1 MTSSDIVIRS
11 AKAADSRFLAWVM
24 IEADRGHLR
33 RAMFDVVLP
42 TTEEERIAYLAAM
55 STAEMASFCH
65 HSGFLIAEQAG
76 QPVAA
81 LSGYQPKI
89 KTPRHFVKASYEV
102 LTKAG
107 WSAERIEQMLGRFA
121 PFLTCVFDYPED
133 AWVVEWVA
141 TRPEG
146 RGQGI
151 STRLIE
157 RVLERGR
164 ALHLATAYISVRIG
178 NHSAQRVYERAGFVP
193 FDERCHPD
201 HEAAIGCPGLVHL
214 KRPL

>member
-1 MTSSDIVIRS
+1 MTPAEIQIRP
-11 AKAADSRFLAWVM
+11 ATLADARFLAWVM
-24 IEADRGHLR
+24 LAADRGQLS

-42 TTEEERIAYLAAM
+42 SSEEERVAYLAGM
-55 STAEMASFCH
+55 STAEAASFCH
-65 HSGFLIAEQAG
+65 YSGFLIAEQAG
-76 QPVAA
+76 QRVAA
-81 LSGYQPKI
+81 LSGYEPKI

-102 LTKAG
+102 LTKVG
-107 WSAERIEQMLGRFA
+107 WSAERIDEMLARFA
-121 PFLTCVFDYPED
+121 PFLTCTFDYPED

-157 RVLERGR
+157 RILEQGRG
-164 ALHLATAYISVRIG
+164 LGLPTAYISVRIG
-178 NHSAQRVYERAGFVP
+178 NHTAQRVYERAGFTV

-201 HEAAIGCPGLVHL
+201 HEAAIGCPGLTHL